1 MSQSRD
7 VQGAHHAAARAVR
20 RVRRKA
26 LLRGALTAV
35 FGVSGVI
42 HLAAPAVY
50 RPIMPPWLP
59 APDALI
65 AISGVCELLGAL
77 GLLAPG
83 GGPTLLRRV
92 TRYGLVA
99 LLFAVFPA
107 NVQMALNGFDQG
119 ASPLVLTLEVARLP
133 LQAALVL
140 LVLAAT
146 STEAYPAQTP
156 SPVTA
161 E

>member
-1 MSQSRD
+1 M
-7 VQGAHHAAARAVR
+7 
-20 RVRRKA
+20 
-26 LLRGALTAV
+26 
-35 FGVSGVI
+35 
-42 HLAAPAVY
+42 
-50 RPIMPPWLP
+50 
-59 APDALI
+59 
-65 AISGVCELLGAL
+65 
-77 GLLAPG
+77 PG
-83 GGPTLLRRV
+83 GGLPRRV

-107 NVQMALNGFDQG
+107 NVQMALNGFDQH
-119 ASPLVLTLEVARLP
+119 AAPLALTLEVARLP